1 MKLILLKYNTLLII
15 ITIIIIKLIEERK
28 NITYID
34 LKFRKQL
41 KKVALLGKIP
51 DNQRKDVIY
60 YS

>member
-1 MKLILLKYNTLLII
+1 MKLILLKYNIYFI